1 MPSVTAPNNA
11 PASEAASDAPIAR
24 PASPRR
30 AIGCP
35 SIMVAAAV
43 ASSRDANE
51 NRRQISV
58 VAVTETRPIN
68 SANACCAG

>member
-1 MPSVTAPNNA
+1 
-11 PASEAASDAPIAR
+11 
-24 PASPRR
+24 
-30 AIGCP
+30 
-35 SIMVAAAV
+35 MVAAAV